1 MTSVILSQ
9 EASSIPTR
17 TYSYSSRP
25 RAVQIKKHYPRSTVT
40 SDLEDGPVRY
50 GNLMYDR
57 RVVRGN
63 TYAAQTLPWNAEP
76 DPVEIQKRRE
86 AHRKMLARKRQ
97 REQSKLRAPD
107 AEDLINRVDVQTELY
122 LEEISDRIIEADVEC
137 QTDAFLEKKDFILF
151 IPQKTGADVATQIEE
166 GELFDFDLEVIPV
179 VQVLVGKC
187 IEQACLEVTEEEELA
202 NLHAHQIAY
211 QELRNA
217 EIAEMQRLE
226 ARERRHKEEKERR
239 KAQQAET
246 KLLQSAVSEKVGA
259 RAFALQYLSNLIP
272 AVFNSLQRKG
282 FYYDQILREVE
293 HGFLPYVING
303 IDLRIEK
310 RMLGR
315 IMTDCKLIE

>member
-63 TYAAQTLPWNAEP
+63 TYAAQTLPW
-76 DPVEIQKRRE
+76 
-86 AHRKMLARKRQ
+86 
-97 REQSKLRAPD
+97 
-107 AEDLINRVDVQTELY
+107 
-122 LEEISDRIIEADVEC
+122 
-137 QTDAFLEKKDFILF
+137 
-151 IPQKTGADVATQIEE
+151 
-166 GELFDFDLEVIPV
+166 LFDFDLEVIPV